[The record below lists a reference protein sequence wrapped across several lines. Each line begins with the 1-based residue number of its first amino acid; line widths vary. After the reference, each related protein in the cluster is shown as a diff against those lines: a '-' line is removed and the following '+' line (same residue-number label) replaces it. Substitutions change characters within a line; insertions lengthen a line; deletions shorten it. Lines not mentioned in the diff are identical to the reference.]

1 MWPQSKK
8 VHRHSI
14 TAARVTS
21 APFRDRA
28 PRDSGAGEDREK
40 GTIREPGERIP
51 APLSAEISGGRE
63 LTASG
68 EGMSAKPPV
77 PLKWGSHRGK
87 KKPREALSSEM
98 ISPPLG
104 DFRHTIHIGS
114 RGADDV
120 FGDLSFLEGKL
131 HLLPGRLSDLRPRP
145 PPSSSAELGRT
156 ASLREGDHLPLS
168 PLLQNAVSLPA
179 LGGPRAPPKPPRLH
193 LDSKDSES
201 REKEPAGRAETSG
214 ENRIS
219 KKVPA
224 ARAEALL
231 PHAVSLLS
239 LQLDLGPSILDD
251 ILEVMEQKK
260 DLPPEVADL
269 VQEPGSR
276 CEILSSE

>member
-1 MWPQSKK
+1 
-8 VHRHSI
+8 
-14 TAARVTS
+14 
-21 APFRDRA
+21 
-28 PRDSGAGEDREK
+28 
-40 GTIREPGERIP
+40 
-51 APLSAEISGGRE
+51 
-63 LTASG
+63 
-68 EGMSAKPPV
+68 MSDKPPV
-77 PLKWGSHRGK
+77 PLKWGSYRGK
-87 KKPREALSSEM
+87 KKVRDALSSEM

-131 HLLPGRLSDLRPRP
+131 HLLPGRLSDIRPRP
-145 PPSSSAELGRT
+145 PPSSTELSRT

-201 REKEPAGRAETSG
+201 REKEPVGGPSG
-214 ENRIS
+214 ENRIG

-224 ARAEALL
+224 SRAETRL

-239 LQLDLGPSILDD
+239 LKLDLGPSILDD
-251 ILEVMEQKK
+251 ILEVMDQKK
-260 DLPPEVADL
+260 DLPPEVAGP